1 MLQMKQTLR
10 SLGLIHPPK
19 GIEHVVNPSTISL
32 LYVRSSVVLLN
43 HNRRSFAWAPDID
56 HLGNRR
62 NKCEFSKP
70 FEWETR
76 LGCRADV

>member
-1 MLQMKQTLR
+1 MKQTLR

-43 HNRRSFAWAPDID
+43 HNRRSFTWTPDID
-56 HLGNRR
+56 HFAIAIAGISVNSQSFL
-62 NKCEFSKP
+62 SK
-70 FEWETR
+70 WETR
-76 LGCRADV
+76 FRCRSHV

>member
-43 HNRRSFAWAPDID
+43 HNRRSFTWAPDID

-62 NKCEFSKP
+62 NKCEFPKP